1 MKKRT
6 VVSVMLAAT
15 MMVSSGIPVMGA
27 EFISGEQAEASADFT
42 D

>member
-27 EFISGEQAEASADFT
+27 EFISGE
-42 D
+42 